1 MEHENA
7 SRGKTRPPSLDD
19 VKRICAALNTAGV
32 KYALI
37 GGLAINYYGYPRAT
51 QDIDFLID
59 PSEENV
65 MKIRDAL
72 SFLPDGA
79 SKELRPD
86 DVKAYSIVRIADEIV
101 IDLIGSVGD
110 INYNSITIEFA
121 HIDGTRIPIADID
134 SLIKTK
140 QGLREKDATDR
151 TFLLMLK
158 EAKKKD

>member
-7 SRGKTRPPSLDD
+7 SGGKTRPPALDD
-19 VKRICAALNTAGV
+19 VKRICTALNAAGV

-51 QDIDFLID
+51 QDIDFLVD

-65 MKIRDAL
+65 MKIRNAL

-79 SKELRPD
+79 AKELRPD
-86 DVKAYSIVRIADEIV
+86 DVKLYSIVRIADEIV
-101 IDLIGSVGD
+101 IDLIGSAGD

-121 HIDGTRIPIADID
+121 NIDGTQIPIADID

-140 QGLREKDATDR
+140 QGLREKDAMDR

-158 EAKKKD
+158 EEKKKD